1 MKNLFVILLTAFGAV
16 CAFGVII
23 AIIGLLIGWFLA
35 LLWNWVIPDLFGLPE
50 ASALQM
56 FGLFLLIQLLFN
68 SGSGTKINSNKNN
81 D

>member
-1 MKNLFVILLTAFGAV
+1 MKELFVILLTALSAV
-16 CAFGVII
+16 CVSGVII
-23 AIIGLLIGWFLA
+23 AIIGLLIGWILA
-35 LLWNWVIPDLFGLPE
+35 LLWNWIMPDLFGLPE

-68 SGSGTKINSNKNN
+68 SCSGAKINKNN